1 MVKNLAD
8 ELTDILNWVE
18 NPGLGD
24 HAREEANAGLA
35 IFCRGLVCGL
45 RFSQQVT
52 GDTPISVDEALL
64 EQFKPDWDRAE
75 AKRRAEEKAVVR
87 RHLEERRRECENAQ
101 RNEPKWNPEAP
112 ADSMAKVDV
121 GFRGGLR
128 PVEEDKRIR
137 PSVGEALKDP
147 GFGAGWH

>member
-8 ELTDILNWVE
+8 ELTDILNWIE

-24 HAREEANAGLA
+24 HAREEANMGLVC
-35 IFCRGLVCGL
+35 FCRGLVCGL
-45 RFSQQVT
+45 RNGQQVT

-64 EQFKPDWDRAE
+64 NAFKPDWDKAE
-75 AKRRAEEKAVVR
+75 AKRHVDEARCR
-87 RHLEERRRECENAQ
+87 EERRRKPENAQ
-101 RNEPKWNPEAP
+101 RNEPKWDPEAP

-128 PVEEDKRIR
+128 PVDEVPNSPRAPF
-137 PSVGEALKDP
+137 PSDCCGSEPLR
-147 GFGAGWH
+147 GRS